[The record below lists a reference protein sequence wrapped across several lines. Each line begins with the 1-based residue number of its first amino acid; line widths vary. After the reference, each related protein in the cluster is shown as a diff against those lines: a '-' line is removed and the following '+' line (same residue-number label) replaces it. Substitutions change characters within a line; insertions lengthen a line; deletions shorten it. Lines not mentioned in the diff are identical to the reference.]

1 MMKEKGSISSY
12 LLIKIRA
19 YLYLGPALA
28 FIIFVFGYPIAR
40 LVHMSFLKIKGLEEV
55 FIGFF
60 NYYYMF
66 SDDVFWL
73 AIRNN
78 VILFLSVP
86 ILIFLALIFSVLIYE
101 RVCGWKFYQILV
113 LLPYILAIPI
123 VGVIFSYI
131 LQYRG
136 VLNEIFKVL
145 HLQGLIQ
152 NWLGDYRL
160 AIFSIMGVIIWRE
173 AGFGVILFLARLMSL
188 SEQIF
193 EAAELDGASWW
204 QSLWYITIPQ
214 MKSVIH
220 FYTVFCLITMMSW
233 VFNYVYTISMGGPA
247 NYTMV
252 SELYI
257 YLKAFK
263 HNLMGVAAAVSVLL
277 FAMVSVLVF
286 LRFRTMKGTFT

>member
-1 MMKEKGSISSY
+1 
-12 LLIKIRA
+12 LCTRIRA
-19 YLYLGPALA
+19 YLYLGPALVS
-28 FIIFVFGYPIAR
+28 IIFVFGYSITR
-40 LVHMSFLKIKGLEEV
+40 LVQMSFLRIKGTEEV
-55 FIGFF
+55 FVRFF
-60 NYYYMF
+60 NYQYMF

-86 ILIFLALIFSVLIYE
+86 VLIFLALMFSVLIYE
-101 RVCGWKFYQILV
+101 RICGWRFYQTLV
-113 LLPYILAIPI
+113 LLPYILAVPI
-123 VGVIFSYI
+123 VGVTFSYV

-145 HLQGLIQ
+145 HLQGLVQ

-160 AIFSIMGVIIWRE
+160 AIFSVMGVIIWRE

-188 SEQIF
+188 PEEVF
-193 EAAELDGASWW
+193 EAAELDGTGWW
-204 QSLWYITIPQ
+204 QRLWYITIPQ

-263 HNLMGVAAAVSVLL
+263 HNLMGVAAAVSVFL
-277 FAMVSVLVF
+277 FAGVSVLVF
-286 LRFRTMKGTFT
+286 LRFRAMKGTLT

>member
-1 MMKEKGSISSY
+1 MPKPKITSDLLMKI
-12 LLIKIRA
+12 LP
-19 YLYLGPALA
+19 YLYLAPAIV
-28 FIIFVFGYPIAR
+28 FIIFVFGYPIAQIVR
-40 LVHMSFLKIKGLEEV
+40 MSFLRIWGREEV
-55 FIGFF
+55 FVGFF
-60 NYYYMF
+60 NYQYIF

-78 VILFLSVP
+78 IILFLSVP
-86 ILIFLALIFSVLIYE
+86 FLIFLSLIFSVLIYE
-101 RVCGWKFYQILV
+101 RMSGWKFYQTLV
-113 LLPYILAIPI
+113 FLPYILAIPI
-123 VGVIFSYI
+123 VGVTFSYI

-145 HLQGLIQ
+145 HLQGLVQ

-188 SEQIF
+188 PEQVF

-214 MKSVIH
+214 MRGVMH

-233 VFNYVYTISMGGPA
+233 VFNYIYTISRGGPA

-257 YLKAFK
+257 YLKAF
-263 HNLMGVAAAVSVLL
+263 HQNLMGVAAAVSIFL
-277 FAMVSVLVF
+277 FAVVSFLVF
-286 LRFRTMKGTFT
+286 LRFRAMEGLVA